1 MDCDRGRTNHMGLL
15 GFVEWIGSR
24 IVGRTCAGAGGAWP
38 GGSGCE
44 KWEVWGRWSEE
55 KGLER
60 ILRARGG
67 RRGRMRVRGGG
78 ARDGS
83 ASSVVVYIINLIDS
97 TYYIES
103 SYLLST
109 YLCDYVFQTKKLD
122 ITI

>member
-1 MDCDRGRTNHMGLL
+1 MQ
-15 GFVEWIGSR
+15 VQ
-24 IVGRTCAGAGGAWP
+24 VGAWP

-44 KWEVWGRWSEE
+44 KWEVWGRRSEE

-67 RRGRMRVRGGG
+67 RRGRMRVRGEG

-83 ASSVVVYIINLIDS
+83 ASSVVAYIINLIDS
-97 TYYIES
+97 TYYIGS

>member
-1 MDCDRGRTNHMGLL
+1 
-15 GFVEWIGSR
+15 VQ
-24 IVGRTCAGAGGAWP
+24 VQVGAWP
-38 GGSGCE
+38 GGSECE
-44 KWEVWGRWSEE
+44 KREVRGRRSEE

-67 RRGRMRVRGGG
+67 RRERMRVRGGG
-78 ARDGS
+78 AGDGS
-83 ASSVVVYIINLIDS
+83 AFSAVVYVINLIDII
-97 TYYIES
+97 YYIES